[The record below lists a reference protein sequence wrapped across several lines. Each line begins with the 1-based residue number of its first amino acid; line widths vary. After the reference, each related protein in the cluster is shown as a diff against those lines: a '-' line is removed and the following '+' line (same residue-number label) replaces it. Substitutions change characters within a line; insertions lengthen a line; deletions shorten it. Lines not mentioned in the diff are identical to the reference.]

1 MDIAK
6 KATNN
11 FVVSLDRSGCFCFL
25 CSSLKKRKLQR
36 DQNEKV
42 GHGGGVIQA
51 NCGTQM
57 HVNAPSLL
65 YISESRKG
73 KQKCKSGILKFCDF
87 FSTKVARLNILIP
100 LHRK

>member
-57 HVNAPSLL
+57 HVNAPL
-65 YISESRKG
+65 YYTFQNLEKG
-73 KQKCKSGILKFCDF
+73 NKSV
-87 FSTKVARLNILIP
+87 KVVY
-100 LHRK
+100 